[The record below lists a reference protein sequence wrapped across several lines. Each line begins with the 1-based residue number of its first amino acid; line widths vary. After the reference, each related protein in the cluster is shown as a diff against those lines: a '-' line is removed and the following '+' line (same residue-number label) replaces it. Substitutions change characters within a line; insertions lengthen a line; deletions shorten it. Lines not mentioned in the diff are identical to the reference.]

1 MFFKRRYLFFYLL
14 PLLFLFFFLS
24 IPTKSK
30 AATFFTNAVNGT
42 SSASEGSAGIKI
54 TALSGQTT
62 ATIPSGT
69 LVTISAWEQW
79 QECQSDV
86 NFIFSSSSNPATAF
100 TDGALNGNYYYTTSK
115 QFGSYV
121 TTGTSAVTKEVTIP
135 STIPTGT
142 YIYNSL
148 ELSCDS
154 SRLVKML
161 GSGTNNSSTQI

>member
-86 NFIFSSSSNPATAF
+86 NFIFSYFPIPPQRFPIVALTA
-100 TDGALNGNYYYTTSK
+100 
-115 QFGSYV
+115 
-121 TTGTSAVTKEVTIP
+121 
-135 STIPTGT
+135 
-142 YIYNSL
+142 IYN
-148 ELSCDS
+148 
-154 SRLVKML
+154 
-161 GSGTNNSSTQI
+161 